1 MDFEPIIDWLVG
13 FVQSI
18 AQYLVQLLQW
28 IWGVLVQV
36 ANFLWGAL
44 QQVFKY
50 AWGFL
55 KKAATLFRTLWD
67 GFFKKIWNA
76 VLKAI
81 QKAHQWLEAKLS
93 PIINFLKRMRAFY
106 DRWFRYYIKPLLNF
120 LQKIRKIIA
129 VLRLL
134 HIHILD
140 GLDKQIAKIENKIT
154 QAVLTIRGVLNSL
167 IDLVNLIA
175 DPMQILRR
183 PTLVYSFR
191 RIALG
196 LVKVFTGL
204 PPGFF
209 IPSPKKSAPKGAG
222 FLPLN
227 FNANDPIWNP
237 PASAFMGNDGLPG
250 DFNGFTPG
258 VEPDDSAVND
268 LIMLEYFD
276 GELYDDPVCVDPSGC
291 FDQAFRT
298 LTTVGT
304 NG

>member
-1 MDFEPIIDWLVG
+1 VG
-13 FVQSI
+13 R
-18 AQYLVQLLQW
+18 A
-28 IWGVLVQV
+28 
-36 ANFLWGAL
+36 A
-44 QQVFKY
+44 VFKY

-55 KKAATLFRTLWD
+55 KKAATIFRSLWD

-81 QKAHQWLEAKLS
+81 QKAHAWLEAKLG
-93 PIINFLKRMRAFY
+93 PIIRFLKRVRAFY
-106 DRWFRYYIKPLLNF
+106 DRWFRAYIKPLLTF
-120 LQKIRKIIA
+120 LQRIRKVIA

-154 QAVLTIRGVLNSL
+154 QAVLTIRSVLNNL
-167 IDLVNLIA
+167 IDLMTLLA

-183 PTLVYSFR
+183 PTLVYSIR

-209 IPSPKKSAPKGAG
+209 IPSPKKTAAKGTG

-227 FNANDPIWNP
+227 FNNGDPIYNP
-237 PASAFMGNDGLPG
+237 PASSFMGNDGLPG
-250 DFNGFTPG
+250 DFSGFTPG
-258 VEPDDSAVND
+258 IEPDDTAIDS
-268 LIMLEYFD
+268 LLKLEYFD
-276 GELYDDPVCVDPSGC
+276 DELYDDPACIDTATC
-291 FDQAFRT
+291 MEEAFKT
-298 LTTVGT
+298 WTTVGL
-304 NG
+304 NA